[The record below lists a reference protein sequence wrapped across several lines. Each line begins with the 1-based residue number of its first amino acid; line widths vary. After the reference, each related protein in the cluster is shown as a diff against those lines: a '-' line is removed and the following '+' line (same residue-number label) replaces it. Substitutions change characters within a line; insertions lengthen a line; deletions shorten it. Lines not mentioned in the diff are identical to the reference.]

1 MSQVKSRKF
10 LRTATA
16 VCLAVS
22 TFALT
27 QQLSA
32 QVTPVQYNTGIQV
45 QNLDNTLAT
54 VAFTFYPTAGSP
66 INAAD
71 TINALSSKTYF
82 PLNSL
87 GVGAGFAGSAV
98 VASDRNI
105 RAVVNQLGT
114 LSGVTYLA
122 TTNGFLQG
130 QTQVNLPLIMCQNNN
145 YNTWFSVQNAG
156 TANADFYVSYYG
168 GGSTPVAT
176 DTALSVPPGAARV
189 FDQTPGSTTK
199 HCGSGGGLPAPPF
212 VGSAIVTST
221 QPIVA
226 AVMQLNTVNFRTLL
240 GYNGFTSDSNEIALP
255 LVMANN
261 SGFFTGIQVQ
271 NADTVPVNVQIT
283 YGPDTVA
290 PFFTPAAENFTLAPG
305 ASKTVLQSGPSP
317 ANGSVNNWTFSS
329 AGVYVGSAV
338 VTATGR
344 IVAIVNQLRTTG
356 TPVATAYEGF
366 DPATATAQASAPLIM
381 ANNSGY
387 FTGIQVQNAD
397 TVPVNVQ
404 ITYGPD
410 TVAPFF
416 TPAAENF
423 TLAPGAS
430 KTVLQSGPSPANGS
444 VNNWT
449 FSSAGVYV
457 GSAVVTATGKIVA
470 IVNQLRAGTVTGGDT
485 FATGQAFNY

>member
-168 GGSTPVAT
+168 GGSTPLQPTLHSVCRRAQRVSLIRLLAARPNTVVQVAVCLLRH
-176 DTALSVPPGAARV
+176 LSVLLLSPPHSRLWS
-189 FDQTPGSTTK
+189 QS
-199 HCGSGGGLPAPPF
+199 CS
-212 VGSAIVTST
+212 ST
-221 QPIVA
+221 Q
-226 AVMQLNTVNFRTLL
+226 
-240 GYNGFTSDSNEIALP
+240 
-255 LVMANN
+255 
-261 SGFFTGIQVQ
+261 
-271 NADTVPVNVQIT
+271 
-283 YGPDTVA
+283 
-290 PFFTPAAENFTLAPG
+290 
-305 ASKTVLQSGPSP
+305 
-317 ANGSVNNWTFSS
+317 
-329 AGVYVGSAV
+329 
-338 VTATGR
+338 
-344 IVAIVNQLRTTG
+344 
-356 TPVATAYEGF
+356 
-366 DPATATAQASAPLIM
+366 
-381 ANNSGY
+381 
-387 FTGIQVQNAD
+387 
-397 TVPVNVQ
+397 
-404 ITYGPD
+404 
-410 TVAPFF
+410 
-416 TPAAENF
+416 
-423 TLAPGAS
+423 
-430 KTVLQSGPSPANGS
+430 
-444 VNNWT
+444 
-449 FSSAGVYV
+449 
-457 GSAVVTATGKIVA
+457 
-470 IVNQLRAGTVTGGDT
+470 
-485 FATGQAFNY
+485 